1 MKNTSRLLTTL
12 IIVGCI
18 TSLILL
24 VNADFFHTYNLQDFN
39 NAITP
44 IATVLA
50 FIVYFATLVEIRKS
64 NTKNIDFQKITF
76 FKERIDNLKQRLEN
90 SYIDIPYGFQ
100 ERLKLEEK
108 ISSNFFSSSVSSH
121 SWWYDAQ
128 NQGWSIWHSWT

>member
-121 SWWYDAQ
+121 S
-128 NQGWSIWHSWT
+128 